1 MTFLGNNIPWK
12 KFPWKKNSLKKKFLG
27 KNFLAK
33 KFLGI
38 RIPWKKIP
46 WNAIPWKNIS
56 LLGRIALRITSQVNS
71 ITIRNRMS
79 AGKVV
84 GGLVYSQIQNSKTA

>member
-1 MTFLGNNIPWK
+1 LE
-12 KFPWKKNSLKKKFLG
+12 KKFLG

-56 LLGRIALRITSQVNS
+56 LLGRIAFS
-71 ITIRNRMS
+71 ITPPVAQNRNW
-79 AGKVV
+79 VLV
-84 GGLVYSQIQNSKTA
+84 GS